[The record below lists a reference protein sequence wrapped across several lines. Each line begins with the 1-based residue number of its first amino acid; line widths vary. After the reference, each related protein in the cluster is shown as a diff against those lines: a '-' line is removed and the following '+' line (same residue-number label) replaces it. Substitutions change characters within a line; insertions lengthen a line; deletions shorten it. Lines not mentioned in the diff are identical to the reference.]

1 MPHFTDFFTEFEKK
15 PTLLQSKDCSIFKLT
30 RIICQTRIIQRIIV
44 AIVNTANM
52 IYFTDYIIC
61 FIISGLFIAM
71 RSNTLETKRST
82 TFTT

>member
-1 MPHFTDFFTEFEKK
+1 MPHFTDFFTDFEKK
-15 PTLLQSKDCSIFKLT
+15 PTLLQSKDSFIFKLT
-30 RIICQTRIIQRIIV
+30 RTICQTRIIQRIIV

-61 FIISGLFIAM
+61 FIISGLIIAM

-82 TFTT
+82 TLTT